1 MHSPCLTHALAL
13 AVAHALAH
21 AVVRALG
28 QALEGYYYLRTLGLL
43 NPFIFIICDVMQ
55 PIFILFKLPLII

>member
-43 NPFIFIICDVMQ
+43 NPLIFICDVMQ
-55 PIFILFKLPLII
+55 PIFISFKLPLI